1 MKSGFIIA
9 ICGESGAGKST
20 TTGILKDAGFGA
32 YSLSG
37 FLRDEAEA
45 KYGTPTREQVQDHAR
60 GMQRDHGNAYY
71 AQQLIENTDLLD
83 QDRAVVDG
91 MRNLDEVALLRK
103 AASARGTTLVLLAL
117 ILDQHQRFDRVQGR
131 GRTGDPGD
139 KALFFRDD
147 ARANGSEGGFQNNQS
162 LVAEAD
168 ARVENSGDVAALGAK
183 INDLIDDI
191 PTAVLEKAPSA

>member
-1 MKSGFIIA
+1 MKNGLIIA

-20 TTGILKDAGFGA
+20 TTGILKEAGFGA

-37 FLRDEAEA
+37 FLREEAEA

-60 GMQRDHGNAYY
+60 RMQRDRGNAYY
-71 AQQLIENTDLLD
+71 AQKLVDNTDLLD

-91 MRNLDEVALLRK
+91 MRNLEEVALLRES
-103 AASARGTTLVLLAL
+103 ASARGTTMVLLAL

-131 GRTGDPGD
+131 GRTGDPSD

-147 ARANGSEGGFQNNQS
+147 ARANGSEGGFQNNLS
-162 LVAEAD
+162 LVAAAD
-168 ARVENSGDVAALGAK
+168 VRVENSGDVDALAVK
-183 INDLIDDI
+183 VKALIDEVSRA
-191 PTAVLEKAPSA
+191 AVEKVTGA

>member
-1 MKSGFIIA
+1 MKNGLIIA

-37 FLRDEAEA
+37 FLREEAEA

-60 GMQRDHGNAYY
+60 AMQRDHGNAYY
-71 AQQLIENTDLLD
+71 AQKLLENTDLLD
-83 QDRAVVDG
+83 QERAVVDG
-91 MRNLDEVALLRK
+91 MRNLEEVALLRET
-103 AASARGTTLVLLAL
+103 ADARGTTLVLLAL
-117 ILDQHQRFDRVQGR
+117 VLDQHQRFDRVQGR

-147 ARANGSEGGFQNNQS
+147 SRANGSEGGFQNNQS
-162 LVAEAD
+162 LVAAAD
-168 ARVENSGDVAALGAK
+168 ICVENSGDVAALGAK
-183 INDLIDDI
+183 LKDLIDDVS
-191 PTAVLEKAPSA
+191 TAVIEKATSA